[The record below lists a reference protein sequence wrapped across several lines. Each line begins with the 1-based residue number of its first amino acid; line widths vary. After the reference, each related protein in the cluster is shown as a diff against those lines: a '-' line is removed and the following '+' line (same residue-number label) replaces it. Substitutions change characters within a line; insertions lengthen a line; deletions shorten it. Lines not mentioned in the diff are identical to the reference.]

1 MLRIS
6 AIPGQRLTTINLEG
20 KLLKAWLTEVQV
32 AVSAAQ
38 STDIVRLNLQEL
50 HYADAEGIELL
61 GALRRSGIEL
71 VGPSPFIA
79 QLLAAAD
86 EPR

>member
-1 MLRIS
+1 MLRIA
-6 AIPGQRLTTINLEG
+6 AISGQRLTTINLEG

-32 AVSAAQ
+32 AVAAAQ
-38 STDIVRLNLQEL
+38 TTDIVRLNLHEL
-50 HYADAEGIELL
+50 HYADADGIALLRTLRRGGIEL
-61 GALRRSGIEL
+61 I
-71 VGPSPFIA
+71 GPTPFIA

>member
-1 MLRIS
+1 MLRIATIS
-6 AIPGQRLTTINLEG
+6 GQRLTTINLEG
-20 KLLKAWLTEVQV
+20 KLLKPWLTEVQV

-38 STDIVRLNLQEL
+38 TTDIVRLNLHEL
-50 HYADAEGIELL
+50 TYVDAEGIELL
-61 GALRRSGIEL
+61 RTLRRGGIEL